1 MLTLPSILKPE
12 AAKEVA
18 MVEKSEVSLLRRNQP
33 SPFWIFNCFEFQFKS
48 TESISNFRSSQ
59 FKSNSKLDQ
68 PF

>member
-18 MVEKSEVSLLRRNQP
+18 TVEKLEVSLLRQP
-33 SPFWIFNCFEFQFKS
+33 SPFWIFYCFEFQFKS
-48 TESISNFRSSQ
+48 TKSISNFLSSQ

>member
-1 MLTLPSILKPE
+1 MLTLSSILKPE

-18 MVEKSEVSLLRRNQP
+18 TVEKLEVSLLRQP
-33 SPFWIFNCFEFQFKS
+33 SPFWIFYCFEFQFKS
-48 TESISNFRSSQ
+48 TESIFSNFRSSQ